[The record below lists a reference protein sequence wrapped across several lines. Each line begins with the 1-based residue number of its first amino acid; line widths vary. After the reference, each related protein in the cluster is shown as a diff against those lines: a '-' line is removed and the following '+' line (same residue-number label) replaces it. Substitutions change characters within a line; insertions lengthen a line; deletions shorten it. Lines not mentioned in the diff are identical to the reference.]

1 MFLNQEYLYLGV
13 FSAVFAI
20 VLGLTVDFQEM
31 KRTDYPTNFP
41 YTAIAFL
48 VGAATSILAGYIGM
62 RIAVYTNTRTTFECC
77 RGEDLQVVVGGQ
89 ATTRKDLKDGF
100 FVAFRGGQVLGFVL
114 VGLAL
119 LVLEIIIV
127 AFKAAWFDAA
137 VESLEKNTKA
147 TTT

>member
-77 RGEDLQVVVGGQ
+77 RGEDLPVVVKGV

>member
-1 MFLNQEYLYLGV
+1 MG
-13 FSAVFAI
+13 
-20 VLGLTVDFQEM
+20 
-31 KRTDYPTNFP
+31 RTDQPTNFP

-48 VGAATSILAGYIGM
+48 VGASTSILAGYIGM

-77 RGEDLQVVVGGQ
+77 RGEDLDVVVNGQ
-89 ATTRKDLKDGF
+89 KTTRKDLKDGF

-127 AFKAAWFDAA
+127 AFKAAWFDGAIATVKDNSAA
-137 VESLEKNTKA
+137 EKKRGQAIVRRLFELVAGYGLGASSN
-147 TTT
+147 